1 MEVIKFLKEH
11 GIEQLE
17 KDFCINVRKYELG
30 NSEITDLYVLNYS
43 QLNSPSQHPIVKE
56 CRSLIL
62 DKNFNIVSRS
72 FDRFFNLNEKPC
84 STFSFEPGMKL
95 YEKIDGSIINIYF
108 FNGKWNVGTKSAA
121 FGEFSSSRLRNISFY
136 ENILNTLNCDDN
148 QFQNFFSKFD
158 KDYTY
163 IFEFASLDNQVI
175 KRYLEP
181 KISLLAIRNKKN
193 GEYLFGLDFD
203 KQLNTLKTF
212 GFSSPTEYKINS
224 IEDIYSNLKL
234 LKGFDEGFVLYKDGC
249 PIAKIKTLS
258 YVTLSLIKSAH
269 GPTLENLSKIIILGE
284 ESEFLT
290 YYPDLSD
297 RVFELKNRYENNKG
311 LFFDVWNKVKE
322 IKDQKELAMAI
333 NHYEFKTILF
343 KAKKE
348 NVLNINDFFDNLNEK
363 FKLYFF
369 KEKILSK
376 LP

>member
-1 MEVIKFLKEH
+1 MEVVKYLKEH

-17 KDFCINVRKYELG
+17 KEFNIRVRIYG
-30 NSEITDLYVLNYS
+30 DNDLFVLNYS
-43 QLNSPSQHPIVKE
+43 QLNSPSQQPIVKE

-62 DKNFNIVSRS
+62 DKNFDVVSRS

-84 STFSFEPGMKL
+84 STFSFEQDMKL

-108 FNGKWNVGTKSAA
+108 FDGKWNVGTKSAA
-121 FGEFSSSRLRNISFY
+121 FGEFASSRTKNISFY
-136 ENILNTLNCDDN
+136 ENVLNTLNCNDN
-148 QFQNFFSKFD
+148 QFQNFFNQFD

-181 KISLLAIRNKKN
+181 KISLLAIRNKKS
-193 GEYLFGLDFD
+193 GEYLFGSDFD
-203 KQLNTLKTF
+203 KQLIQFKTF

-224 IEDIYSNLKL
+224 IDDIYSHLKQ
-234 LKGFDEGFVLYKDGC
+234 LKGFDEGFVLYKNGC

-258 YVTLSLIKSAH
+258 YVTLSLIKSEQ
-269 GPTLENLSKIIILGE
+269 GPTLENLSKIIIVGE

-290 YYPDLSD
+290 YYPDLSE
-297 RVFELKNRYENNKG
+297 RVFELKNRYETNKA
-311 LFFDVWNKVKE
+311 LFFDIWNKVKE

-348 NVLNINDFFDNLNEK
+348 KILNINNFFDELNEK
-363 FKLYFF
+363 FKLCFF
-369 KEKILSK
+369 KEKIISK
-376 LP
+376 LT